1 MKLILLLSLFAFST
15 VFLIVNSFSTERN
28 NLFPAAAIFLI
39 MGGFLLTGPGLQI
52 QDGQQMTYK
61 TVDNS
66 TVIDQEQPVYTTV
79 EGPLPGINFSQ
90 ILGML
95 FMTMGAGY
103 IVMASPG
110 RFRTLL
116 STR

>member
-15 VFLIVNSFSTERN
+15 AFLIVNSFSTERN

-39 MGGFLLTGPGLQI
+39 MGGFLLAGPGIQI
-52 QDGQQMTYK
+52 QEGQEL
-61 TVDNS
+61 S
-66 TVIDQEQPVYTTV
+66 YTTV
-79 EGPLPGINFSQ
+79 NNETVVDQKTPVYESIEGPLPNIEFSN

-95 FMTMGAGY
+95 FMVMGAGY

-110 RFRTLL
+110 RFKSILRN
-116 STR
+116 